1 MTAGDRL
8 IILILNIRQFYEY
21 FLTPLTRGNLQSNK
35 PLEIKT
41 LHTSKTHIRMRRKQ
55 DRSVSMYNTRIVSYL
70 L

>member
-1 MTAGDRL
+1 MTAGDNL

-21 FLTPLTRGNLQSNK
+21 FLTPTRENIQSTK

>member
-1 MTAGDRL
+1 MAHYSRRSSYNLDFKHQT
-8 IILILNIRQFYEY
+8 EY
-21 FLTPLTRGNLQSNK
+21 FLTPTRENIQSTK

-55 DRSVSMYNTRIVSYL
+55 DRSVSLYNTRIVSYL

>member
-21 FLTPLTRGNLQSNK
+21 FLTPTWENK